1 MNMELGIGNTQLFWW
16 WVVHTGTA
24 IPECNLMIQGLYL
37 Q

>member
-16 WVVHTGTA
+16 WGVYTGTA
-24 IPECNLMIQGLYL
+24 IPEHNLMIRGLYL